1 MLIATTIWVT
11 AAPHMRA
18 GFAVNLHFA
27 SAIYAAVGTEE
38 LREVKEGFA
47 ERCKNSAT
55 AVALPKSDSDI
66 DFSNV
71 PCLSGCLTTIL
82 ELGFAMAIMRKL
94 GDVPLKRPRHKT

>member
-71 PCLSGCLTTIL
+71 QSDRGVAFWDISSP
-82 ELGFAMAIMRKL
+82 
-94 GDVPLKRPRHKT
+94 PPKR